1 MAEMHEEDCKM
12 CKKLFTSKT
21 NIMTDN
27 FQNVMKCM
35 ASDVD
40 SSKSFTGKVLGKTDD
55 ANLKDK
61 SGSKKKL
68 NIKPESV
75 LKSLNSD
82 GDSSDNCSS
91 ERINKAKVKE
101 TTAALNSLATKPPKV
116 KSVKSLVDPKKHSD
130 VGKPD
135 GKTLLREQYLRGV
148 KKLPHRTNAT
158 GNQDK
163 GNSNEPAIKNAG
175 SSHLQ
180 NIIDEAMDHFTK
192 LSNNT
197 KALRKAR
204 EENKACDISDTKDL
218 EDTENMER
226 NVATERPSSREDTI
240 SPGRVATERPSSRE
254 DTISPGRVATERPSS
269 REDTISPGRVATE
282 RPSSREDTI
291 SPGRKHLVLPSTDNR
306 TSPIQSCSVSRRK
319 LPHPPA
325 QNRLRC
331 SVTSFV
337 HNSMDSDSSRPNSSA
352 DFSDRSDSSNVSRTD
367 SFGSVASSR
376 SGVEK
381 SSVVCVLKDGTLDES
396 EHKIECKQANNL
408 VNCIENSEDNEH
420 LVTER
425 STDFV
430 QIKTATETKEH
441 ISAVNT
447 DLKELEEM
455 KGKLDY
461 NEDNLKKL
469 EVDKCAKSE
478 ESNNELKI
486 VSNSCEIMSYS
497 NEVSDSDMHLND
509 SPVGIKGDHFKK
521 EEKSNLSASDLKDIH
536 NVPISSIL
544 THNLTIRTIDTD
556 SDNSSG
562 LESGKDIIGMRNK
575 THISRSPSY
584 RKKVMAKAR
593 SRYHRQLKS
602 VKCKTGECK
611 GNCGICC
618 SDIYEE
624 VPRSHTSLGVPVEG
638 ISEEEFMDQSS
649 PRRACTPD
657 VQSQPLGK
665 HHAGQRSLK
674 RVPVSSRVDVL
685 MSSSLF
691 KKHLTK
697 HEDLLHKHT
706 LSYRKFGMQKA
717 VSNLDLSEGFLLDEP
732 CDHDPLD
739 RNETE
744 EDYLNSSLNLA
755 TGRLSNTSRRYSLT
769 GDDIQLPESEEREHN
784 SRKSESNRSK
794 TCTSFPS
801 REEYRKTGNNRVIP
815 SFAEFRQNRS
825 QKRRILPSNTV
836 IKELNNNTNSHNSEK
851 GTHSERLIQDENS
864 PNTRGSVNVSLAEVS
879 EMSYSGN
886 KLIRVDESSAEISN
900 TLEVNSDQSSDRVN
914 PSINSVIEENEIVLT
929 NKVISESG
937 GNVEVANER
946 ANSGSSECVSN
957 TKVLNER
964 MEERSSVNVGNVDT
978 NNERTEDGLSKQVAN
993 TKVLNERVE
1002 NGLSENVVNS
1012 VVCNKRTED
1021 RSLENVGNTPVL
1033 NEKTEEGSSECAGK
1047 PEVISEGTNADTDK
1061 TAEECKIETAESA
1074 KCLSVN
1080 ASLNAEDKSP
1090 LSTSEM
1096 DQLEIPHRQCF
1107 SETDSVGSQEMSLS
1121 DLSTSDISTNSVSN
1135 SSKERHRK
1143 GSKRPRSLISKK
1155 ASLISLIKESLNK
1168 DEKSVKIANRPTVR
1182 RGNSLSSLKSE
1193 NNSADLKD
1201 SQERSD
1207 SFRSVK
1213 SEGSASRKG
1222 NKDKGDNSCINKGD
1236 NDDVFSEE
1244 PPVVSFGLETD
1255 AASETSQDVRESE
1268 LASQAGSAISESL
1281 NSEVSK
1287 AKSKNKCVWGNGSE
1301 NFR

>member
-12 CKKLFTSKT
+12 CKKLFTNKT

-40 SSKSFTGKVLGKTDD
+40 SSESFTGKGHGKTDD

-75 LKSLNSD
+75 LKLLNSD

-91 ERINKAKVKE
+91 EKINKAKVKE

-130 VGKPD
+130 AGKPD

-180 NIIDEAMDHFTK
+180 HIIDEAMDHFTK

-204 EENKACDISDTKDL
+204 EEHKACDISDTKDL

-226 NVATERPSSREDTI
+226 MGTS
-240 SPGRVATERPSSRE
+240 ERPSSRE

-337 HNSMDSDSSRPNSSA
+337 HNSMDSDSSRPNSSV

-381 SSVVCVLKDGTLDES
+381 SSVVCVLKDGTLDET
-396 EHKIECKQANNL
+396 EHKTECQQANNS
-408 VNCIENSEDNEH
+408 VNCIENSEDNEN
-420 LVTER
+420 LVTEC
-425 STDFV
+425 STDFD
-430 QIKTATETKEH
+430 QIKTATETEEH

-447 DLKELEEM
+447 DQKELEEM
-455 KGKLDY
+455 KGKLDLS
-461 NEDNLKKL
+461 NDNLQKL
-469 EVDKCAKSE
+469 EAEKCAKSE

-486 VSNSCEIMSYS
+486 VSNSFENMSYA
-497 NEVSDSDMHLND
+497 NEASDSDMCLKD
-509 SPVGIKGDHFKK
+509 SPVEIKGDHCKK

-536 NVPISSIL
+536 NVPISSII

-562 LESGKDIIGMRNK
+562 LETGKDITGMKNK

-691 KKHLTK
+691 KKHLSK

-732 CDHDPLD
+732 CDHDQLD

-755 TGRLSNTSRRYSLT
+755 TRRLSNTSRRYSLT
-769 GDDIQLPESEEREHN
+769 GDDIQLPQSEEREHN

-825 QKRRILPSNTV
+825 QKRRILPSNKV
-836 IKELNNNTNSHNSEK
+836 IKEQNNNTNSHNSEK
-851 GTHSERLIQDENS
+851 GTHSERLKQDENS
-864 PNTRGSVNVSLAEVS
+864 RNTSGSVDVSLAEVS
-879 EMSYSGN
+879 EMSYSG
-886 KLIRVDESSAEISN
+886 KRLITVDESNADMSN
-900 TLEVNSDQSSDRVN
+900 NHVNNSDQSDDRVI
-914 PSINSVIEENEIVLT
+914 PSINSVIEENETVLT
-929 NKVISESG
+929 NKVMSESG

-946 ANSGSSECVSN
+946 VSSGSSECVRN

-964 MEERSSVNVGNVDT
+964 TEERSSENVGNIET
-978 NNERTEDGLSKQVAN
+978 NNERTEDALSKQVAN
-993 TKVLNERVE
+993 IKVLNERVE

-1012 VVCNKRTED
+1012 VVSNERTEKP
-1021 RSLENVGNTPVL
+1021 SLENVGNTPVL
-1033 NEKTEEGSSECAGK
+1033 NERTEEGSSECVGK
-1047 PEVISEGTNADTDK
+1047 PEVINEGTDK

-1074 KCLSVN
+1074 KCISVN

-1155 ASLISLIKESLNK
+1155 ASLISLIKESLSK

-1193 NNSADLKD
+1193 NSSADLKD

-1222 NKDKGDNSCINKGD
+1222 NKDNGDNSCVNRGG
-1236 NDDVFSEE
+1236 NDDVFAEE
-1244 PPVVSFGLETD
+1244 RHPVVSFGLETD

-1281 NSEVSK
+1281 NSEVSSNLK
-1287 AKSKNKCVWGNGSE
+1287 
-1301 NFR
+1301 

>member
-12 CKKLFTSKT
+12 CKKLFTNKT

-40 SSKSFTGKVLGKTDD
+40 SSDSSTGIGHGKTDV

-75 LKSLNSD
+75 LKLLNSD

-91 ERINKAKVKE
+91 EKINKAKVKE

-130 VGKPD
+130 GGKPD

-218 EDTENMER
+218 EDTENKER

-254 DTISPGRVATERPSS
+254 DTISPC
-269 REDTISPGRVATE
+269 
-282 RPSSREDTI
+282 
-291 SPGRKHLVLPSTDNR
+291 RKHLVLPSTDNR
-306 TSPIQSCSVSRRK
+306 TSPIQSCSLSRRK

-337 HNSMDSDSSRPNSSA
+337 HNSMDSDSSRPNSSV

-381 SSVVCVLKDGTLDES
+381 SSLVCVLKDGTLDES
-396 EHKIECKQANNL
+396 EHKIECKQANNS
-408 VNCIENSEDNEH
+408 VNCIENSEDNEN
-420 LVTER
+420 LVTEC
-425 STDFV
+425 STDFD
-430 QIKTATETKEH
+430 QIKAGTETEEH
-441 ISAVNT
+441 KSAVNT
-447 DLKELEEM
+447 DLKELEEV

-461 NEDNLKKL
+461 NDDNLQKL
-469 EVDKCAKSE
+469 KVDKCAKSK

-486 VSNSCEIMSYS
+486 VSNSCENMSYA
-497 NEVSDSDMHLND
+497 NEVSDSDMHLNT

-536 NVPISSIL
+536 NVPISSII

-562 LESGKDIIGMRNK
+562 LETGKDIIGMKNK

-611 GNCGICC
+611 GNCSICC

-739 RNETE
+739 RKETE

-755 TGRLSNTSRRYSLT
+755 TRRLSNTSRRYSLT
-769 GDDIQLPESEEREHN
+769 GDDIQLPESEEREQN

-836 IKELNNNTNSHNSEK
+836 IKEHNNNNTNSHNSEK
-851 GTHSERLIQDENS
+851 GTHSERLKQDENS
-864 PNTRGSVNVSLAEVS
+864 PNTRGSVDVSLAEVS
-879 EMSYSGN
+879 ETSYPGN
-886 KLIRVDESSAEISN
+886 KLIRVDESNSEISN
-900 TLEVNSDQSSDRVN
+900 TLEVNNDQNSDRVI
-914 PSINSVIEENEIVLT
+914 PSINSVIEENETVLT
-929 NKVISESG
+929 NKVMSEIV

-946 ANSGSSECVSN
+946 VENGSSECVRN

-964 MEERSSVNVGNVDT
+964 TEERSSEKVRNIET
-978 NNERTEDGLSKQVAN
+978 NSERAEDALSEQVTN
-993 TKVLNERVE
+993 IKVLNERDE
-1002 NGLSENVVNS
+1002 NRLSENVVNS
-1012 VVCNKRTED
+1012 VVRNERTED

-1033 NEKTEEGSSECAGK
+1033 NERTEEGSSECAGK
-1047 PEVISEGTNADTDK
+1047 TEVISEATTVDTDK
-1061 TAEECKIETAESA
+1061 TAEECKIRTAESA
-1074 KCLSVN
+1074 KCISVN

-1096 DQLEIPHRQCF
+1096 DQIEIPHRQCF
-1107 SETDSVGSQEMSLS
+1107 SETDSVGSQDMSLS

-1213 SEGSASRKG
+1213 SEGSASKKG
-1222 NKDKGDNSCINKGD
+1222 NKAKGDNSCVNKED
-1236 NDDVFSEE
+1236 NDCVFAEE
-1244 PPVVSFGLETD
+1244 HPVVSFGLETD

-1268 LASQAGSAISESL
+1268 LASQAGSAILESL
-1281 NSEVSK
+1281 NSEVSNMK
-1287 AKSKNKCVWGNGSE
+1287 YC
-1301 NFR
+1301 